1 MFFIISLIAFSSSI
15 TITNS
20 YAGDDNPLIK
30 IPGGTFKS
38 GPDGKSA
45 TVSEFYIDKFEVTNK
60 EFKKFKK
67 GFTYPAGKDNH
78 PVAEITYFDAKAYC
92 KSLGQRLPT
101 QLEWEKA
108 ARGTDGRIYPYGND
122 YDAEKANTFDS
133 GAGDTVAVGSYKN
146 GKSPYGVM
154 DMSGNV
160 AEWVASWA
168 DKNKQYRLLMGGS
181 FFDDDVRTKT
191 YSSNSSIPDDTH
203 PFYGFRCAK

>member
-1 MFFIISLIAFSSSI
+1 MFLIIGLLAFSSSI

-20 YAGDDNPLIK
+20 YAGDANPLIK

-38 GPDGKSA
+38 GPKGKS
-45 TVSEFYIDKFEVTNK
+45 VNVDEFYINKFEVTNK

-67 GFTYPAGKDNH
+67 DFKYPAGKDDH
-78 PVAEITYFDAKAYC
+78 PVAEITYFDAEAYC

-108 ARGTDGRIYPYGND
+108 ARGTDARTYPHGND
-122 YDAEKANTFDS
+122 YDPEKANTFDS
-133 GAGDTVAVGSYKN
+133 GTGDTVAVGSYEA

-160 AEWVASWA
+160 AEWVNGWGGK
-168 DKNKQYRLLMGGS
+168 DKKYRILMGGS

-191 YSSNSSIPDDTH
+191 HSHNSSIPDDVH

>member
-45 TVSEFYIDKFEVTNK
+45 TVDKFYIDKLEVTNK

-67 GFTYPAGKDNH
+67 GFQYPAGKDNY
-78 PVAEITYFDAKAYC
+78 PVAEVTYFDAEAYC
-92 KSLGQRLPT
+92 KSVGKRLPT

-108 ARGTDGRIYPYGND
+108 ARGTDGRTYPYGND
-122 YDAEKANTFDS
+122 YDSDKANTFDS
-133 GAGDTVAVGSYKN
+133 GVGDPVAVGSYKN

-160 AEWVASWA
+160 AEWVNAWA

-181 FFDDDVRTKT
+181 FFDDDSRTKV
-191 YSSNSSIPDDTH
+191 YSHNSSIPDDVH